1 MKKINPARLWTVL
14 ISLLSFMLAACAA
27 PTPVPTA
34 APIAADT
41 PTAVLMGRISGK
53 IEYQAPPT
61 PASALYVVNILDG
74 QWFVHELVGTDASML
89 FDVEVP
95 AGMYQLYARQSDG
108 GPMAAAYLNPDET
121 LGSINVGPGQVID
134 RK

>member
-1 MKKINPARLWTVL
+1 MKKVNRVF

-27 PTPVPTA
+27 PTPAPTA
-34 APIAADT
+34 PADT
-41 PTAVLMGRISGK
+41 PTTIPMGRISGK
-53 IEYQAPPT
+53 IEYQASPT

-74 QWFVHELVGTDASML
+74 QWFVYDLVGSDGSML

-108 GPMAAAYLNPDET
+108 GPMAAAYLNP
-121 LGSINVGPGQVID
+121 
-134 RK
+134 